1 MNDINSAPAPVIEER
16 VFQLVAEESEKPR
29 ETLDR
34 NTVLGDEL
42 FDSLDMVEII
52 MALEDEFEISI
63 ADEEAQQ
70 IRTIGQLVDAVEAKL
85 SGVSAKPQHDGNTP
99 SSS

>member
-1 MNDINSAPAPVIEER
+1 MNDHTAVPPQTIEER
-16 VFQLVAEESEKPR
+16 ILQLIAEESEKPR

-34 NTVLGDEL
+34 STVLGDEL

-52 MALEDEFEISI
+52 MALEDEFEIAI
-63 ADEEAQQ
+63 DDDEAQQ

-85 SGVSAKPQHDGNTP
+85 SGVSVKPHEGNAPP
-99 SSS
+99 SS